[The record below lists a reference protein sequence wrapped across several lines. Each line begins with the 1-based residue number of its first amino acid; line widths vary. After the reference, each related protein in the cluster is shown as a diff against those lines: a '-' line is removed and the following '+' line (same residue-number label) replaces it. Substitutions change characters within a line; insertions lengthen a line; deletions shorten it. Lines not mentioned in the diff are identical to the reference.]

1 MKQLKKAGR
10 FLCSMKFAIILLV
23 VIVLVCTVGSVVPQG
38 KDASWYTANYSR
50 QAAGAVMLF
59 GLDDVFHSWW
69 FIVLIVNCL
78 FYDLIKN
85 ADEELTQTWLG
96 LGLTAIDIILI
107 VLMFRGI

>member
-1 MKQLKKAGR
+1 MAGMREIRERIASVSEIMKITNAMYLISSSNLKKG
-10 FLCSMKFAIILLV
+10 
-23 VIVLVCTVGSVVPQG
+23 
-38 KDASWYTANYSR
+38 
-50 QAAGAVMLF
+50 
-59 GLDDVFHSWW
+59 